1 MPHRGCISVT
11 SHAVIAATG
20 GCVHGTAR
28 AACLRTTAAA
38 AVGSGPPL
46 GGHCCTE
53 LVCASA
59 CTAHRQVVSSTG
71 SRLFLPVHFRSPGA
85 PCLPQAVPTPSDI
98 PGCSTD
104 VRAAAA
110 AVPPACLPAAAASAA
125 AGSGPLRDRAM
136 LHPSACAASGGFAPH
151 GTLSPHLLALLPEYP
166 AAASA
171 LLCAPFS
178 GPQVWTLLLESS
190 ITAELR
196 HVAFTICQQ

>member
-1 MPHRGCISVT
+1 MQSLPQRAVVSTAPLVPLACVPPLPPLWAVDHRWEG
-11 SHAVIAATG
+11 IAAPNWCAPVPAPHTG
-20 GCVHGTAR
+20 RWCPLLDHASSSPSTSGAQERR
-28 AACLRTTAAA
+28 ACHKRFQHPQIFQA
-38 AVGSGPPL
+38 AVR
-46 GGHCCTE
+46 
-53 LVCASA
+53 
-59 CTAHRQVVSSTG
+59 TA
-71 SRLFLPVHFRSPGA
+71 
-85 PCLPQAVPTPSDI
+85 
-98 PGCSTD
+98 